1 MQLFSLLRFYNL
13 YFLLVCI
20 SNAEAHYPRPHQT
33 RDIISAIG
41 SLADSVLGI
50 STVQSTDQTAAA
62 ASATPQTAT
71 AQIDST
77 TTAIPQVA
85 TVVPIAPAT
94 SSSSQTGATGTNSD
108 AISTSTEQSATSS
121 ASTTTDQSTSQ
132 TLSPSSSLSLSTP
145 ATPANPI
152 QGLSSSSASSPEI
165 KPDNGNNVPA
175 AGVAVAV
182 VFGALILAGAAY
194 LLYRHFRSA
203 KDKAATPKASEHD
216 EMKRFS
222 YLDEDVERGMVD
234 NPGLGLGRVTNLRN
248 TKANTTR
255 YDSRPYT
262 TQSRAGSEDSLVQE
276 STVPISPL
284 DRTEPPLPPLPNDA
298 QESWPI
304 VSAIDMPHPEPLL
317 VKISATKTSFGSTG
331 SGYVPY
337 RPDVEPVIGLAVP
350 LTSGHTQ
357 NARRLDHYDV
367 PTSEQTQQITAFEKA
382 RRVSGV
388 HELS

>member
-1 MQLFSLLRFYNL
+1 L
-13 YFLLVCI
+13 
-20 SNAEAHYPRPHQT
+20 
-33 RDIISAIG
+33 
-41 SLADSVLGI
+41 
-50 STVQSTDQTAAA
+50 
-62 ASATPQTAT
+62 
-71 AQIDST
+71 
-77 TTAIPQVA
+77 
-85 TVVPIAPAT
+85 
-94 SSSSQTGATGTNSD
+94 SS
-108 AISTSTEQSATSS
+108 
-121 ASTTTDQSTSQ
+121 
-132 TLSPSSSLSLSTP
+132 STP

-152 QGLSSSSASSPEI
+152 QGLSSTSASSSEI
-165 KPDNGNNVPA
+165 KPDNGNSVPA

-203 KDKAATPKASEHD
+203 KDKATTPKASEHD

-234 NPGLGLGRVTNLRN
+234 NPGLGLGRVTELRN
-248 TKANTTR
+248 AKANTTP

-262 TQSRAGSEDSLVQE
+262 TQSRAGSEDSLVRE

-298 QESWPI
+298 QESWHM
-304 VSAIDMPHPEPLL
+304 VSPIDMPHPQPLL
-317 VKISATKTSFGSTG
+317 VKLPATKTSLGSTG

-337 RPDVEPVIGLAVP
+337 RPDMEPVIGLAVP
-350 LTSGHTQ
+350 LTSSHTQ
-357 NARRLDHYDV
+357 NARRLDHHDV
-367 PTSEQTQQITAFEKA
+367 PTLGQTQQIAAFEKA